1 MSLTPLNLPVPS
13 RISYL
18 PAARPA
24 PLARILTSAVWP
36 LSQLMEPSPVADLRP
51 RDQPRR
57 LKFIRQVVLVLVC
70 DAALAGSNSNAASRA
85 ESIKPRFDM
94 ESSNAAPAPAA
105 LSRHST
111 LATGTSRAAP
121 FTPYWSKIRSD

>member
-18 PAARPA
+18 PAARPE

-85 ESIKPRFDM
+85 ESIKARFDM
-94 ESSNAAPAPAA
+94 VPPMRRRRRRPSRDTPLLPPAPP
-105 LSRHST
+105 
-111 LATGTSRAAP
+111 AP
-121 FTPYWSKIRSD
+121 RRSPHT